1 MFDTT
6 PALRCASRSLPLDRP
21 QVMGILNLTPDSFSD
36 GGIHA
41 DAEAAL
47 LHARTMVEQGAT
59 VIDIGGESTRPGATP
74 VPVEVEIERI
84 CPLIERLAAEV
95 DVVLS
100 VDTCKPAVMAAAIAA
115 GVHMVNDIQA
125 LRQPGALDVVAA
137 SDVAVVLMHAVGG
150 PFDAGMPQHY
160 DDVTAEV
167 ARFLAERVFACELA
181 GIERR
186 RLLLDP
192 GYGFAKDN
200 AQNFELLAR
209 QRRLLDLGL
218 PLLAGL
224 SRKRCIG
231 EATGR
236 QQPAERDA
244 GSLAAHLL
252 AVQNGAM
259 LVRTH
264 DVAATVDAL
273 GVLSRVAQVPAA
285 RSVPKSAAL
294 SWPDDL

>member
-1 MFDTT
+1 MFDTA
-6 PALRCASRSLPLDRP
+6 PALHCAGRLLPLDRP

-36 GGIHA
+36 GGRHA

-47 LHARTMVEQGAT
+47 AHARQMVGQGAT

-74 VPVEVEIERI
+74 VPVAQEIDRV
-84 CPLIERLAAEV
+84 CPLIERMAAEL

-100 VDTCKPAVMAAAIAA
+100 VDTCKPEVMAAAIAA
-115 GVHMVNDIQA
+115 GVHMVNDVQA
-125 LRQPGALDVVAA
+125 LRQPGALEVVAA

-150 PFDAGMPQHY
+150 PFDAGIAHHY
-160 DDVTAEV
+160 DDVAAEV
-167 ARFLAERVFACELA
+167 SRFLAERVFACELA
-181 GIERR
+181 GIDRK

-192 GYGFAKDN
+192 GYGFAKDTT
-200 AQNFELLAR
+200 QNFTLLAHQR
-209 QRRLLDLGL
+209 QLLDLGL

-231 EATGR
+231 QATGR
-236 QQPAERDA
+236 EVPTERDA

-252 AVQNGAM
+252 AVHNGAL

-264 DVAATVDAL
+264 EVAATIDAL
-273 GVLSRVAQVPAA
+273 RVLACVAQVPVRRAA
-285 RSVPKSAAL
+285 GKPTL
-294 SWPDDL
+294 SWPEDL